1 MAADEE
7 GKLLYTA
14 QSDTICEWDIETGA
28 RTSTKVPDSEPKGG
42 MAEYTTIHWLETGVG
57 ER

>member
-28 RTSTKVPDSEPKGG
+28 RTSTKVPDCEPKGG
-42 MAEYTTIHWLETGVG
+42 MAEYTTIH
-57 ER
+57 